1 MSTEQPDNESDQ
13 DPKAAATPAGEQDC
27 EIPSHDHE
35 MARLQR
41 ERDQLEDQ
49 LKRSMADS
57 ANMRRRQ
64 QREVDDARK
73 HGLEGLA
80 QELLPV
86 LDNFSAALQSFD
98 EQADKSD
105 AGALVEGV
113 RMVKSLLEGALERS
127 GIQQIPTVGRNFD
140 PNVHEAVAVEPRGDV
155 APGQITRVLQ
165 TGYQLG
171 DRVIR
176 PSRVMV
182 AGEPP
187 AAPS

>member
-1 MSTEQPDNESDQ
+1 MSTEPDSEGDQ
-13 DPKAAATPAGEQDC
+13 DPKTAATPADEPAC
-27 EIPSHDHE
+27 EIPSHEHE

-41 ERDQLEDQ
+41 ERDQFEDQ
-49 LKRSMADS
+49 LKRIMADS

-64 QREVDDARK
+64 QKEVEDARRR
-73 HGLEGLA
+73 GLEGMA

-86 LDNFSAALQSFD
+86 LDNFSAALQAFD
-98 EQADKSD
+98 EQADKAD

-113 RMVKSLLEGALERS
+113 RMVGSLLQAALERN
-127 GIQQIPTVGRNFD
+127 GVQQIPALGRTFD
-140 PNVHEAVAVEPRGDV
+140 PNVHEAVGVEPRRDV

-165 TGYQLG
+165 AGYQLG

-187 AAPS
+187 AAAPE